1 MARNPPKEVIW
12 LVEITVP
19 KDPVPETV
27 RAPVS
32 ISAVQVKVCKFAVPD
47 TVSVLTDVFPWPFT
61 KKGDEVPLK
70 TWNPAPFVAMKPALD
85 ATDPE
90 VKALV
95 FTLPA
100 LTNVAA
106 TDPKVP
112 VFDTV
117 KVLAVAVVVEID
129 PNVPAPLT
137 ARTWAFML

>member
-1 MARNPPKEVIW
+1 
-12 LVEITVP
+12 
-19 KDPVPETV
+19 
-27 RAPVS
+27 
-32 ISAVQVKVCKFAVPD
+32 
-47 TVSVLTDVFPWPFT
+47 
-61 KKGDEVPLK
+61 
-70 TWNPAPFVAMKPALD
+70 VAMNPLLA

-100 LTNVAA
+100 ATDVAA

-117 KVLAVAVVVEID
+117 KVPAVAVVVEID
-129 PNVPAPLT
+129 ANVPAPLT

>member
-1 MARNPPKEVIW
+1 M
-12 LVEITVP
+12 
-19 KDPVPETV
+19 
-27 RAPVS
+27 
-32 ISAVQVKVCKFAVPD
+32 
-47 TVSVLTDVFPWPFT
+47 FPWPFT
-61 KKGDEVPLK
+61 KNGEEVPLK
-70 TWNPAPFVAMKPALD
+70 TWNPLPLVAMNPLLA

-100 LTNVAA
+100 ATDVAA

>member
-1 MARNPPKEVIW
+1 

-32 ISAVQVKVCKFAVPD
+32 ISAVQVKVCKLAVPD

-70 TWNPAPFVAMKPALD
+70 TWNPAPLVAMNPPLLA

-90 VKALV
+90 VKVLV

-100 LTNVAA
+100 ATDVAA

-129 PNVPAPLT
+129 ANVPAPLT
-137 ARTWAFML
+137 AKTWAFML

>member
-1 MARNPPKEVIW
+1 MS
-12 LVEITVP
+12 
-19 KDPVPETV
+19 
-27 RAPVS
+27 VS
-32 ISAVQVKVCKFAVPD
+32 PVQVKVCKFAVPD
-47 TVSVLTDVFPWPFT
+47 TVSVLTVVLPPPFT

-70 TWNPAPFVAMKPALD
+70 TWNPAPFVAMKPALA

-95 FTLPA
+95 FTLLA
-100 LTNVAA
+100 ATDVAA
-106 TDPKVP
+106 TGPKVA

-117 KVLAVAVVVEID
+117 KVLAFAVVVEID

>member
-1 MARNPPKEVIW
+1 

-32 ISAVQVKVCKFAVPD
+32 ISAVQVKVCKLAVPD

-70 TWNPAPFVAMKPALD
+70 TWNPAPLVAMNPPLLA

-90 VKALV
+90 VKVLV

-100 LTNVAA
+100 ATDVAA

-117 KVLAVAVVVEID
+117 KVLAVAVVVEMD
-129 PNVPAPLT
+129 PNVPAPIT
-137 ARTWAFML
+137 VRT

>member
-1 MARNPPKEVIW
+1 M
-12 LVEITVP
+12 VEITVP

-32 ISAVQVKVCKFAVPD
+32 ISAVQVTVCKLAVPD

-70 TWNPAPFVAMKPALD
+70 TWNPAPLVAMNPPLLA

-90 VKALV
+90 VKVLV

-100 LTNVAA
+100 ATDVAA

-117 KVLAVAVVVEID
+117 KVLAVAVVVEMD
-129 PNVPAPLT
+129 PNVPAPIT
-137 ARTWAFML
+137 VRT

>member
-1 MARNPPKEVIW
+1 M
-12 LVEITVP
+12 VEITVP

-32 ISAVQVKVCKFAVPD
+32 ISAVQVKVCKFAVPE
-47 TVSVLTDVFPWPFT
+47 TVKVLTDVFPWPFT

-70 TWNPAPFVAMKPALD
+70 TWNPAPLVAMNPLLA
-85 ATDPE
+85 ATVPE

-106 TDPKVP
+106 MGPKVA

-129 PNVPAPLT
+129 ENVPAPLT

>member
-1 MARNPPKEVIW
+1 M
-12 LVEITVP
+12 EITVP

-32 ISAVQVKVCKFAVPD
+32 ISAVQVKVCKFAVPE
-47 TVSVLTDVFPWPFT
+47 TVKVLTDVFPWPFT

-70 TWNPAPFVAMKPALD
+70 TWNPAPFVAMNPLLA

-100 LTNVAA
+100 AIDVAA

-117 KVLAVAVVVEID
+117 KVLAVAVVVEMD
-129 PNVPAPLT
+129 PNVPAPIT
-137 ARTWAFML
+137 VRT